1 MSAIICVRQIGNDI
15 CCVNSPPSSHVSKGA
30 LVLMLAIVIAL
41 VLLSL
46 YANVQRWRRDKV
58 ETVTFTPAVPLSSV
72 SPTASPR

>member
-30 LVLMLAIVIAL
+30 LAIVIAL